1 MKVKVFGLDVSSE
14 SLNCLPPKIW
24 RAVMLW
30 IYGLPVT
37 QYVVKDIGVTPAH
50 EITDI
55 ISTKLQKSPAGIV
68 VRTVA
73 MEDKK
78 RTPYFWIK
86 EAGDINSV
94 VAAVFQEKQPY
105 LMAFAP
111 KATPA
116 KASGYVVGR
125 YILEPNGARALEF
138 IPGAIEPR
146 KLEKISAISA
156 EYGLIRKGVGHAFKI
171 IKGTTDNYPYE
182 AIIGEFLR
190 HEEKLSFLK
199 KNVLKEKASRCC
211 LCVEFTYWGSN
222 SLEFHDFDF
231 RNDIV
236 YFSQ

>member
-1 MKVKVFGLDVSSE
+1 MKVFGLDVSSK
-14 SLNCLPPKIW
+14 NMNRLPPKIW

-30 IYGLPVT
+30 VYGLPVT
-37 QYVVKDIGVTPAH
+37 PYIVRDIKVTPAH
-50 EITDI
+50 KIADVLLME
-55 ISTKLQKSPAGIV
+55 LQKSSVGIV

-73 MEDKK
+73 TDDRK
-78 RTPYFWIK
+78 RAPYFWIK
-86 EAGDINSV
+86 EAADIDGV
-94 VAAVFQEKQPY
+94 VAAVLEGEQQY

-111 KATPA
+111 KTTPA
-116 KASGYVVGR
+116 KASGYAVGR

-138 IPGAIEPR
+138 ISGAIEPR

-156 EYGLIRKGVGHAFKI
+156 EYGLVRKGVDHTFKI
-171 IKGTTDNYPYE
+171 IKGTADNYPYE
-182 AIIGEFLR
+182 AIIGELLR
-190 HEEKLSFLK
+190 HEENLSFLK